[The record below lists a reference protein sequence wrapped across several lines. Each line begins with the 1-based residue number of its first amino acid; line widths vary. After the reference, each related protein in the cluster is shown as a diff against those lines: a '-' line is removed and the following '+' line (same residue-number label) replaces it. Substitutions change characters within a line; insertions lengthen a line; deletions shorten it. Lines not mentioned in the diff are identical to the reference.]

1 VPPKAAGSP
10 CHVISVVCTEN
21 TSESSRETQQTS
33 KLFLATG
40 RGGARL
46 PGPVGCFSTSV
57 AYGHLYIIIGV
68 FRHRELH
75 CVVSASH
82 LPGTA
87 QLSLR
92 TYQISCLHAMHSFRC
107 EVIEKYISSR
117 PCQMYDHQVAT
128 STVGL
133 LHTYALASAKPSM
146 KSSNTRLMHL
156 VATRISCC
164 LLM

>member
-1 VPPKAAGSP
+1 MSQAAKHSRQASDFCRGEEAGPLGAAGSRRMFFN
-10 CHVISVVCTEN
+10 IS
-21 TSESSRETQQTS
+21 SIRPPIHS
-33 KLFLATG
+33 K
-40 RGGARL
+40 
-46 PGPVGCFSTSV
+46 S
-57 AYGHLYIIIGV
+57 V

-82 LPGTA
+82 LPGTS

-92 TYQISCLHAMHSFRC
+92 TYHISCLHSVRSFRC

-117 PCQMYDHQVAT
+117 PCQMYDHQLAT
-128 STVGL
+128 TTVGL
-133 LHTYALASAKPSM
+133 LHTYAIAST
-146 KSSNTRLMHL
+146 KSSSKTSNTRLMHL